1 MQDVP
6 ASAALHPKALRA
18 QGELRSIALV
28 ALLAIG
34 LGLVMQVLIVTARL
48 LAGGAIPGIAGLADL
63 ANGVTW
69 SFFVCTGVA
78 IGVSI
83 GKARKALAGLIGFLF
98 APIAIAAAK
107 AMQKAVLVAIDAV
120 ERAALLPVTTLG
132 LVRAIEYGLL
142 AWLLAVM
149 AEREVARP
157 LPYLGIGTAVG
168 VVFGVTLALL
178 TRASAMAAGTDLTAP
193 QIAGTLMNEIGSPI
207 GCAFLIFIGQLV
219 SRNFRIYKAHAGLA

>member
-1 MQDVP
+1 
-6 ASAALHPKALRA
+6 
-18 QGELRSIALV
+18 
-28 ALLAIG
+28 
-34 LGLVMQVLIVTARL
+34 VTARL
-48 LAGGAIPGIAGLADL
+48 LAGGAFPGIAGLADV

-107 AMQKAVLVAIDAV
+107 AMQKAVIVAIDAV
-120 ERAALLPVTTLG
+120 ETVAVLPVTTLG
-132 LVRAIEYGLL
+132 LVRAIEYGVL
-142 AWLLAVM
+142 AWVLAVL

-157 LPYLGIGTAVG
+157 LPYLGVGTGVG
-168 VVFGVTLALL
+168 LVFGISLALL
-178 TRASAMAAGTDLTAP
+178 TRASALAAGNDLTAP
-193 QIAGTLMNEIGSPI
+193 QIAGTLMNEVGSPI

-219 SRNFRIYKAHAGLA
+219 SRNFKIYKAHT

>member
-1 MQDVP
+1 M
-6 ASAALHPKALRA
+6 STAATLHPEARRA
-18 QGELRSIALV
+18 QGELRSIAIV

-34 LGLVMQVLIVTARL
+34 LGLVMQMLIVAARL
-48 LAGGAIPGIAGLADL
+48 LAGGAFPGIAGLADV

-107 AMQKAVLVAIDAV
+107 AMQKAVIVAIDAV
-120 ERAALLPVTTLG
+120 ETVAVLPVTTLG
-132 LVRAIEYGLL
+132 LVRAVEYGVL
-142 AWLLAVM
+142 AWVLAVL

-157 LPYLGIGTAVG
+157 LPYLGVGTGVG
-168 VVFGVTLALL
+168 LVFGISLALL
-178 TRASAMAAGTDLTAP
+178 TRASALAAGTDLTAP
-193 QIAGTLMNEIGSPI
+193 QIAGTLMNEVGSPI

-219 SRNFRIYKAHAGLA
+219 SRNFKIYKAHT

>member
-1 MQDVP
+1 M
-6 ASAALHPKALRA
+6 STAATLHPEARRA
-18 QGELRSIALV
+18 QGELRSIAIV

-34 LGLVMQVLIVTARL
+34 LGLVMQMLIVTARL
-48 LAGGAIPGIAGLADL
+48 LAGGAFPGIAGLADV

-107 AMQKAVLVAIDAV
+107 AMQKAVIVAIDAV
-120 ERAALLPVTTLG
+120 ETVAVLPVTTLG
-132 LVRAIEYGLL
+132 LVRAVEYGVL
-142 AWLLAVM
+142 AWVLAVL

-157 LPYLGIGTAVG
+157 LPYLGVGTGVG
-168 VVFGVTLALL
+168 LVFGISLALL
-178 TRASAMAAGTDLTAP
+178 TRASALAAGTDLTAP
-193 QIAGTLMNEIGSPI
+193 QIAGTLMNEVGSPI

-219 SRNFRIYKAHAGLA
+219 SRNFKIYKAHT

>member
-1 MQDVP
+1 M
-6 ASAALHPKALRA
+6 STAATLHPEARRA
-18 QGELRSIALV
+18 QGELRSIAIV

-34 LGLVMQVLIVTARL
+34 LGLVMQMLIVTTRL
-48 LAGGAIPGIAGLADL
+48 LAGGAFPGIAGLADV

-98 APIAIAAAK
+98 APIAIAVAK
-107 AMQKAVLVAIDAV
+107 AMQKAVIVAIDAV
-120 ERAALLPVTTLG
+120 ETVAVLPVTTLG
-132 LVRAIEYGLL
+132 LVRAVEYGVL
-142 AWLLAVM
+142 AWVLAVL

-157 LPYLGIGTAVG
+157 LPYLGVGTGVG
-168 VVFGVTLALL
+168 LVFGISLALL
-178 TRASAMAAGTDLTAP
+178 TRASALAAGTDLTAP
-193 QIAGTLMNEIGSPI
+193 QIAGTLMNEVGSPI

-219 SRNFRIYKAHAGLA
+219 SRNFKIYKAHT